1 MRMAQYGTAHGHAA
15 GKMKAMRDHDGVD
28 VVGIYEPDGAR
39 QTQARSD
46 EAYEGLHWFGSE
58 QELLSDQSII
68 AVAAEGDNS
77 ESLEQVERLIDAG
90 KHVWYDKPAGYDWKR
105 CQRVFENARDAGL
118 QIQMGYMF
126 RYHPGFS
133 LIANWV
139 RSGMLGQPFSVRAH
153 MSTMVDRAT
162 RERMTAFAGG
172 ILYDLAGHVLDDIV
186 WMLGRPHTVT
196 PFLRND
202 TGEVPDF
209 IDNTVAVFEFDA
221 AMAIIDIAAMEV
233 RPMARRFE
241 VYGTKGS
248 AIIIDP
254 FEPGDR
260 IRLCLD
266 EARDGYEQGEQV
278 VEVTTTTRQDLYDL
292 ELAAFVETIT
302 GEREPDRSLDHELLV
317 QESLLRAAGELI
329 GS

>member
-1 MRMAQYGTAHGHAA
+1 MAQYGTAHGHAA

-58 QELLSDQSII
+58 QELLSDQTIG

-77 ESLEQVERLIDAG
+77 ESLKQVERLIDAG
-90 KHVWYDKPAGYDWKR
+90 KHVWYDKPAGYDWSR
-105 CQRVFENARDAGL
+105 CQRVFANARQAGL

-126 RYHPGFS
+126 RYHPGFCQV
-133 LIANWV
+133 ADWA
-139 RSGMLGQPFSVRAH
+139 RSGMLGQPYSVRAH
-153 MSTMVDRAT
+153 MSTMVDSAV
-162 RERMTAFAGG
+162 RERTSPFAGG
-172 ILYDLAGHVLDDIV
+172 ILYDLAGHVLDEIV

-202 TGEVPDF
+202 TGEVPAF
-209 IDNTVAVFEFDA
+209 MDNTLAVFEFDS
-221 AMAIIDIAAMEV
+221 AMAIIDIAAMEA
-233 RPMARRFE
+233 RPVTRRFE

-248 AIIIDP
+248 AIILEP

-266 EARDGYEQGEQV
+266 EARGGYVQGEQV
-278 VEVTTTTRQDLYDL
+278 VEVAMTTRQELYEF
-292 ELAAFVETIT
+292 ELAAFVDTID
-302 GEREPDRSLDHELLV
+302 GKREPDRSLDHELLV

-329 GS
+329 RK